1 MRPEPKKFKEKAAAA
16 LKDDYLCSAMAANQ
30 EFAAM
35 VRQAVN
41 SEPHLDEMKQRAR
54 EIKNHTLDHLAH
66 YLEQYEKNAQLNDIV
81 VHWAQTAAQARM
93 VIQQIC
99 KNAGAKLAVC
109 AKSMIAAEIDAPSAL
124 ADVGVARYETDL
136 GEYILQLAGD
146 EPPSHVTG
154 PAVHKPEEQ
163 IRQLFEDHHAQLG
176 FSNSLDKPPEALLKD
191 VRTILRDKFLSADV
205 GVMGANFLIAE
216 TGANVLV
223 TNEGNGDLGALIP
236 KTRIVLASIEKVLPR
251 TNDAELFLRLLCMS
265 ATGQKATCYQS
276 FYEGPENNGASG
288 PKQVHVILVDNG
300 RSEIL
305 GSKYQA
311 ILRCIRCGA
320 CMDNCPVYNAV
331 GGHAYGWIY
340 PGPMGVVWT
349 SLLTGLDHT
358 GDLTQACTLNGHCS
372 EVCPMG
378 IPLKDMIR
386 SLRDDQ
392 WSNKSL
398 PLSGRLPIDLWG
410 QAARHPALYHAFT
423 SIAGSVSKLAAGEKG
438 YIETL
443 AGAKAWTGSRDFPGF
458 SRRPFSRQWK
468 KPKQR

>member
-1 MRPEPKKFKEKAAAA
+1 MKPEPEKFKKKAISA
-16 LKDDYLCSAMAANQ
+16 LENQYLCSAMEANR

-35 VRQAVN
+35 VRQSVQ
-41 SEPHLDEMKQRAR
+41 SEPCLEDMKHHAR
-54 EIKNHTLDHLAH
+54 QIKDHVLDHMAH
-66 YLEQYEKNAQLNDIV
+66 YLEQYERNAQSNGIV
-81 VHWAQTAAQARM
+81 IHWAHTAARART

-109 AKSMIAAEIDAPSAL
+109 SKSMIAAEIDAPTAL
-124 ADVGVARYETDL
+124 SDAGVERYETDL

-154 PAVHKPEEQ
+154 PAVHKPLEQ
-163 IRQLFEDHHAQLG
+163 IRQLFEAHHTRLG
-176 FSNSLDKPPEALLKD
+176 FSGSLDKPPEDLLKD

-236 KTRIVLASIEKVLPR
+236 QTRIVLASIEKVLPR
-251 TNDAELFLRLLCMS
+251 MSDAELFLRLLCLS
-265 ATGQKATCYQS
+265 ATGQRATSYQS
-276 FYEGPENNGASG
+276 FYRGPGNDGASG

-392 WSNKSL
+392 WANKSL
-398 PLSGRLPIDLWG
+398 PLSGRLPVNLWG
-410 QAARHPALYHAFT
+410 QAAKRPGVYHTLT
-423 SIAGSVSKLAAGEKG
+423 SLTGCVSGIMAGNKG
-438 YIETL
+438 YFETL
-443 AGAKAWTGSRDFPGF
+443 GGAKGWTGSRDFPGF

-468 KPKQR
+468 KRKQR

>member
-1 MRPEPKKFKEKAAAA
+1 MRPEPKKFKKKAAAA
-16 LKDDYLCSAMAANQ
+16 LKNGYLCSAMAANQ

-35 VRQAVN
+35 VRQSVN
-41 SEPHLDEMKQRAR
+41 SEPRLDEMKQRAR
-54 EIKNHTLDHLAH
+54 QIKNHTLDYLAL
-66 YLEQYEKNAQLNDIV
+66 YLEQYEKKAQSNGIV
-81 VHWAQTAAQARM
+81 VHWAQNAAQARK

-109 AKSMIAAEIDAPSAL
+109 SKSMIAAEIDAPSAL
-124 ADVGVARYETDL
+124 SDAGVARYETDL

-154 PAVHKPEEQ
+154 PAIHKPLEQ
-163 IRQLFEDHHAQLG
+163 IRQLFEEHHARLG
-176 FSNSLDKPPEALLKD
+176 FPGSLDKPPEALLKD
-191 VRTILRDKFLSADV
+191 VRTILRDKFLSANV
-205 GVMGANFLIAE
+205 CVMGANFLIAE

-236 KTRIVLASIEKVLPR
+236 QTRIVLASIEKVLPR
-251 TNDAELFLRLLCMS
+251 TSDAELFLRLLCLS
-265 ATGQKATCYQS
+265 ATGQKSTCYQS
-276 FYEGPENNGASG
+276 FYTGPENDGVSG
-288 PKQVHVILVDNG
+288 PKQVHVILLDNG
-300 RSEIL
+300 RSQIL

-311 ILRCIRCGA
+311 ILRCVRCGA

-349 SLLTGLDHT
+349 SLLTGLNHT

-392 WSNKSL
+392 WENKSL
-398 PLSGRLPIDLWG
+398 PLSGRLPVDLWG
-410 QAARHPALYHAFT
+410 QAARHPAVYHAFT
-423 SIAGSVSKLAAGEKG
+423 SLTGSVSDLAAGAKG
-438 YIETL
+438 YFETL
-443 AGAKAWTGSRDFPGF
+443 AGAKG
-458 SRRPFSRQWK
+458 
-468 KPKQR
+468 